1 MAIYNPD
8 SNQHSDGT
16 DTEVFLDTKD
26 ITVLTAEGY
35 LRQIEVYEIS
45 IGGIVYEMVKLSQ
58 AVKMAKKFAELHCI
72 EQAEVISEN
81 VEADFEP
88 MGWLAEHHLN
98 DPFIAGED
106 YEIPVS
112 RQSILNAY
120 PLNLIK

>member
-1 MAIYNPD
+1 M
-8 SNQHSDGT
+8 
-16 DTEVFLDTKD
+16 K
-26 ITVLTAEGY
+26 TAEEILKEWGVVN
-35 LRQIEVYEIS
+35 QIDGS
-45 IGGIVYEMVKLSQ
+45 NLSG
-58 AVKMAKKFAELHCI
+58 AVEAMIEFAKQHCT
-72 EQAEVISEN
+72 EQAKVISEN

-88 MGWLAEHHLN
+88 MGWLADHHLN